1 MIEHTTYNAYDN
13 KSDLEL
19 VQLSLENKENF
30 YYLMKRYELR
40 IFHYIRRLTN
50 VSQAEKEDIL
60 QDIFIKVYRN
70 LNGFNQNLKFS
81 SWIYRIAHNEII
93 NHYLKNKSRLKM
105 FSINLDNNDVYHLDE
120 LVSNTD
126 DIFDHLISHE
136 NADKIK
142 EVLEKLPNKYR
153 EILILRYLEE
163 KKYDEISDILRKP
176 PGTVATLI
184 NRAKSKFKKIAKH
197 HNLMVNHD

>member
-1 MIEHTTYNAYDN
+1 MFDNPTYNKYE
-13 KSDLEL
+13 KMSDLEL

-30 YYLMKRYELR
+30 YYLIKRYELK

-50 VSQAEKEDIL
+50 VSQEEREDIL

-93 NHYLKNKSRLKM
+93 NHYHKNKSRLKT
-105 FSINLDNNDVYHLDE
+105 FSLNLDNNDVYHLDE
-120 LVSNTD
+120 LISDTD
-126 DIFDHLISHE
+126 DIFNHLITHE
-136 NADKIK
+136 NADKIR
-142 EVLEKLPNKYR
+142 EVLAKLPNKYR

-163 KKYDEISDILRKP
+163 KKYDEISDILCKP